1 MTTIAL
7 KQEFIDKISKIKSKK
22 TLTAI
27 KKYVEFDC
35 ELFHA
40 KGALKLTPEMLQL
53 LEKSEKQLENGQ
65 FKYHEQVMLE
75 AKQWL
80 NENK

>member
-7 KQEFIDKISKIKSKK
+7 QQELIDKISQIKNKK
-22 TLTAI
+22 TLTVI
-27 KKYVEFDC
+27 KKYVELDC
-35 ELFHA
+35 EIFHTN
-40 KGALKLTPEMLQL
+40 GALRLTPEMLQL
-53 LEKSEKQLENGQ
+53 LDKSEKQLENGQ
-65 FKYHEQVMLE
+65 FKYHEQVMQE